1 MKTKA
6 KSSITLQPEDLRLVV
21 ALQVK
26 LRAKS
31 KVELVRRGL
40 RLLKEATDRESLRE
54 AYRRAS
60 AATRAGFCRAP
71 PVSPAKIS
79 CA

>member
-31 KVELVRRGL
+31 KVELVRR
-40 RLLKEATDRESLRE
+40 
-54 AYRRAS
+54 RAS
-60 AATRAGFCRAP
+60 AATRANLDAELADLDHLASEGLDA
-71 PVSPAKIS
+71 S
-79 CA
+79 